1 MTLEEY
7 NNLRTGDF
15 VYYTPI
21 NEDDE
26 TYEYPQIKK
35 GVFMCNL
42 YGKTAAIKPI
52 EENPDRPDSCDV
64 ICMSCIHKTEESINK
79 FIKEVLA
86 DRIYLMEEK
95 IEELSRK
102 IEEYK
107 MKKYDT
113 EGI

>member
-1 MTLEEY
+1 MTFEEY
-7 NNLRTGDF
+7 DKLKIGDF

-42 YGKTAAIKPI
+42 HGNMAAIKSI
-52 EENPDRPDSCDV
+52 ERNPQKPNDCDV
-64 ICMSCIHKTEESINK
+64 ISMSCIHKTEESMNK
-79 FIKEVLA
+79 FIKEVLD
-86 DRIYLMEEK
+86 DRIYRMEEE
-95 IEELSRK
+95 IDSLSRK

-107 MKKYDT
+107 MVRYDK
-113 EGI
+113 E